1 MHMHDK
7 DSQYGMDHIINHE
20 SHVPEEY
27 VQSNVAA
34 WRAAPAPASNSEG
47 PALPPSALQQLLGF
61 GQGPWEENHRKTIGK
76 WWFSGGFMVV

>member
-7 DSQYGMDHIINHE
+7 DSQYDGMDHIINHE
-20 SHVPEEY
+20 FHVLEGHGTHVHTEEY

-61 GQGPWEENHRKTIGK
+61 GQGPWE
-76 WWFSGGFMVV
+76 GGFMVV